1 MPTAYAEEK
10 SGFVRYILYMKKYRL
25 GFPEKPAVSFS
36 EELVSFRAHFLSLSD
51 SGSRQILGPQPHVD
65 TKTAG

>member
-1 MPTAYAEEK
+1 
-10 SGFVRYILYMKKYRL
+10 MKKYRL

-51 SGSRQILGPQPHVD
+51 SGRRQILGPQPHVD